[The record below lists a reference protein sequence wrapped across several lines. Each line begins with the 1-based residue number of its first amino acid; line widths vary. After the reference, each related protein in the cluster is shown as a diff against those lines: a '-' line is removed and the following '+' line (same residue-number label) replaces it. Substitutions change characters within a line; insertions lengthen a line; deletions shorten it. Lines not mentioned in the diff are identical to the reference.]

1 MIQKS
6 SAKLFLVLTWSLLLQ
21 VPTGSSAQSLGEIA
35 RQYRKEREALREK
48 GEAPARVFTNDDIAR
63 MPPIATLKSSQQAP
77 TASDTIPPAPSL
89 PPGTPGGRTSAGT
102 SAAKPAKAEDKMRS
116 PKYWQ
121 AKFKTVRAALAR
133 AQEEQTLVED
143 ELRLLQIQQAR
154 ELDPD
159 RSRILNGQID
169 AATVNLKATR
179 ALTEKAQSALD
190 EIEKEFKQSGAPQG
204 WAQDDKGSN

>member
-1 MIQKS
+1 MILTS
-6 SAKLFLVLTWSLLLQ
+6 RAKLFLVLTGSLLLP
-21 VPTGSSAQSLGEIA
+21 VPTGTSAQSLGEIA
-35 RQYRKEREALREK
+35 RHYRKEREARREK
-48 GEAPARVFTNDDIAR
+48 GEAPPRLFTNDDIAR

-77 TASDTIPPAPSL
+77 TASDSIPPAPSL

-102 SAAKPAKAEDKMRS
+102 SAAKPAKAENGMKS
-116 PKYWQ
+116 KKYWQ
-121 AKFKTVRAALAR
+121 AKFKVARAALAR

-154 ELDPD
+154 ELDPT
-159 RSRILNGQID
+159 RSRKLNGQIE
-169 AATVNLKATR
+169 AATLNLKAKR
-179 ALTEKAQSALD
+179 ATTERAQTALD